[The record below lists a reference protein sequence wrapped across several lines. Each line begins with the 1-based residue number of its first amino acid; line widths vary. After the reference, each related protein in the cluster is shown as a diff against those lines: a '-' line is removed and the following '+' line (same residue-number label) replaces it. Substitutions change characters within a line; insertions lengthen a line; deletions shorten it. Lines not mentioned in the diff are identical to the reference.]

1 MERRE
6 ESDAGWEGR
15 RWNPTSQDLPL
26 YPDLSIF
33 LNVLLCMVCVH
44 ECVRACVS
52 FYLCVS
58 SRDET
63 RATRLEGQVPLP
75 FEPELPCLPFRHCHG
90 YC

>member
-1 MERRE
+1 MQV
-6 ESDAGWEGR
+6 GKGEGGI
-15 RWNPTSQDLPL
+15 PHLKTYL
-26 YPDLSIF
+26 YILSIF

-75 FEPELPCLPFRHCHG
+75 FEPELPCLPFHHCHG
-90 YC
+90 HC